1 VCRGLQPYRVVVHLN
16 WGAETEWRI
25 LTELAA
31 KKKYTLMLNFT
42 DNKLCPSKVTLVNFM
57 FVFFG
62 TSAREATK
70 AESHSCVQIIERNQT
85 TL

>member
-1 VCRGLQPYRVVVHLN
+1 VQRAATPYRVVVHLN
-16 WGAETEWRI
+16 WGAETEWMI
-25 LTELAA
+25 HTELAA
-31 KKKYTLMLNFT
+31 EKYTLMLNFT
-42 DNKLCPSKVTLVNFM
+42 DNKLCPSKVTLVNFI

-70 AESHSCVQIIERNQT
+70 AESHSCVHIIERNQT